1 MGFCFKTQ
9 AKDSCW
15 DMKTRQFQSVS
26 FLDLLELRRK
36 LGQRVGVDP
45 QTREETQYLGD
56 CCTLTFFEFG
66 LSMLQVCFYDQEQS
80 GNLEYNYSVNEDFYL
95 TIDILLLKE
104 NDKDSHCPLLATM
117 EPSDM
122 SRQEKRAY
130 LTDESKKNKADKRKA
145 EQKAKREM
153 GKAKASTWGILFIR
167 KDNFI
172 WLKLSFCNLCS
183 KNDELTMYLPSG
195 RW

>member
-1 MGFCFKTQ
+1 M
-9 AKDSCW
+9 
-15 DMKTRQFQSVS
+15 
-26 FLDLLELRRK
+26 DLLELRRK

-66 LSMLQVCFYDQEQS
+66 LSMLQDGFYDQEQS
-80 GNLEYNYSVNEDFYL
+80 GNLEYNYSVNEDLFYL
-95 TIDILLLKE
+95 TIDILLLEE
-104 NDKDSHCPLLATM
+104 NDKDSHCPLLLATI

-130 LTDESKKNKADKRKA
+130 LTDESKENKADKRKA

-153 GKAKASTWGILFIR
+153 GKAKAST
-167 KDNFI
+167 
-172 WLKLSFCNLCS
+172 
-183 KNDELTMYLPSG
+183 
-195 RW
+195 